1 MSSVTNSTNVLN
13 LANYASEQNARS
25 SAVSNEIMQGAT
37 AKKVIETEATAAMS
51 KESLADAI
59 NMLNQVPVI
68 KERNL
73 SFSVDDLSGRSV
85 IKLRDK
91 KTDEVI
97 KQIPSE
103 ELLKVAQDVKKLQ
116 EQMGLSIGLLV
127 DNKV

>member
-1 MSSVTNSTNVLN
+1 MSSVISNSNVLN
-13 LANYASEQNARS
+13 LSSYSSEQSARKVVEQNDS
-25 SAVSNEIMQGAT
+25 VSVNTSPKVPESDAVS
-37 AKKVIETEATAAMS
+37 VMS
-51 KESLADAI
+51 KESLNEAI
-59 NMLNQVPVI
+59 NTLNKVPAI
-68 KERNL
+68 QERNL

-103 ELLKVAQDVKKLQ
+103 ELLKVAQDVRRLQ
-116 EQMGLSIGLLV
+116 EQMGQSVGFLV

>member
-13 LANYASEQNARS
+13 LASYASEQNARNA
-25 SAVSNEIMQGAT
+25 AVSNETMQGAAT
-37 AKKVIETEATAAMS
+37 KIVTETETPLALS
-51 KESLADAI
+51 KENLNEAI
-59 NMLNQVPVI
+59 NTLNQVPVL

-91 KTDEVI
+91 QTDEVI

-103 ELLKVAQDVKKLQ
+103 ELLKVAQDVKRLQ
-116 EQMGLSIGLLV
+116 EQMGQSVGLLV

>member
-1 MSSVTNSTNVLN
+1 MSGVISNSNVLN
-13 LANYASEQNARS
+13 LTSYSSEQSARKVVEQNESIAVNAVPKVTENA
-25 SAVSNEIMQGAT
+25 AVS
-37 AKKVIETEATAAMS
+37 VMS
-51 KESLADAI
+51 KENLNEAI
-59 NMLNQVPVI
+59 NTLNKVPAI
-68 KERNL
+68 QERNL

-103 ELLKVAQDVKKLQ
+103 ELLKVAQDVRRLQ
-116 EQMGLSIGLLV
+116 EQMGQSVGFLV

>member
-13 LANYASEQNARS
+13 LANYAGEQNARS
-25 SAVSNEIMQGAT
+25 SAVSNELMQGAT
-37 AKKVIETEATAAMS
+37 AKKVTETEAPAAMS
-51 KESLADAI
+51 KENLTDAI
-59 NMLNQVPVI
+59 NTLNQVPVI

-73 SFSVDDLSGRSV
+73 SFSVDDISGRSV

-103 ELLKVAQDVKKLQ
+103 ELLKVAQDVKRLQ
-116 EQMGLSIGLLV
+116 EQMGQSIGLLV

>member
-1 MSSVTNSTNVLN
+1 MSTVTNSSSVLN
-13 LANYASEQNARS
+13 LVSYASEQNARNT
-25 SAVSNEIMQGAT
+25 AVSNEIVQGAT
-37 AKKVIETEATAAMS
+37 AKKVTESEIPAAMS
-51 KESLADAI
+51 KENLNEAI
-59 NMLNQVPVI
+59 NTLNQVPAI

-91 KTDEVI
+91 QTDEVI

-103 ELLKVAQDVKKLQ
+103 ELLKVAQDVKRLQ
-116 EQMGLSIGLLV
+116 EQMGQSVGLLV

>member
-1 MSSVTNSTNVLN
+1 MSSVTNTTSVLN
-13 LANYASEQNARS
+13 LANYAGEQNARNTIVN
-25 SAVSNEIMQGAT
+25 AEVMQGAT
-37 AKKVIETEATAAMS
+37 VKKITETETPIAMS
-51 KESLADAI
+51 KENLNDAI
-59 NMLNQVPVI
+59 NTLNQVAVL

-91 KTDEVI
+91 QTDEVI

-103 ELLKVAQDVKKLQ
+103 ELLKVAQDVKRLQ
-116 EQMGLSIGLLV
+116 EQMGQSVGLLV